1 MQGLPGLY
9 PTDAGVRE
17 NDSFLALIFRMRH
30 IQRWGLMHNTQN
42 ESLTQHTAE
51 CAFLAHYL
59 AVIGNT
65 HFGKAYNADKI
76 AVCALF
82 HDVTEV
88 LTGDLPTP
96 VKYYNENMRQTYK
109 DIEKTA
115 AASLLSHLP
124 EDVRTAYDGYLHQVD
139 LDYAERRLLKIAD
152 KLCAY
157 IKCMTELNAGN
168 NEFRAARDTIQHDL
182 DAMESEELHFFMK
195 HCAEA
200 FSLSLDEL
208 KGTL

>member
-1 MQGLPGLY
+1 MTG
-9 PTDAGVRE
+9 T
-17 NDSFLALIFRMRH
+17 FLALIFRMRH
-30 IQRWGLMHNTQN
+30 IRRWGLMHNTQE

-51 CAFLAHYL
+51 CAFLAHFL
-59 AVIGNT
+59 ALIGNRC
-65 HFGKAYNADKI
+65 FGKAYNADTI

-109 DIEKTA
+109 DIEKNA
-115 AASLLSHLP
+115 AVSLLSHLP
-124 EDVRTAYDGYLHQVD
+124 EMLRA
-139 LDYAERRLLKIAD
+139 DYKAFMRQTPLADEEQKLIKIAD

-157 IKCMTELNAGN
+157 IKCITELNAGN
-168 NEFRAARDTIQHDL
+168 TEFRAARNAIQRDL
-182 DAMESEELHFFMK
+182 DNTESEELRYFMT

-200 FSLSLDEL
+200 FTLSLDEL
-208 KGTL
+208 KGIL

>member
-1 MQGLPGLY
+1 MTG
-9 PTDAGVRE
+9 T
-17 NDSFLALIFRMRH
+17 FLALIFRMRH
-30 IQRWGLMHNTQN
+30 IQRWGLMHNTQA

-51 CAFLAHYL
+51 CAFLAHNL

-65 HFGKAYNADKI
+65 QFGKTYNTDKI

-109 DIEKTA
+109 DIEKSA

-124 EDVRTAYDGYLHQVD
+124 EALRPAYAAYMRQID
-139 LDYAERRLLKIAD
+139 LTEEEKKLIKIAD

-168 NEFRAARDTIQHDL
+168 TEFRAARDAVKRDL
-182 DAMESEELHFFMK
+182 DAVENDELAYFMA
-195 HCAEA
+195 HCVEA

>member
-1 MQGLPGLY
+1 MID
-9 PTDAGVRE
+9 T
-17 NDSFLALIFRMRH
+17 FLALIFRMRH
-30 IQRWGLMHNTQN
+30 IRRWGLMHNTQG

-59 AVIGNT
+59 AMLGNT
-65 HFGKAYNADKI
+65 HFGKAYNADKL

-109 DIEKTA
+109 DIEATA
-115 AASLLSHLP
+115 ATSLLAHLP
-124 EDVRTAYDGYLHQVD
+124 EAHRTAYGAYMHADGLTD
-139 LDYAERRLLKIAD
+139 EERRLLKTAD

-157 IKCMTELNAGN
+157 IKCVTELNAGN
-168 NEFRAARDTIQHDL
+168 TEFCAAREAIRRDL
-182 DAMESEELHFFMK
+182 DGMESEELTYFMA
-195 HCAEA
+195 HCVDS